1 MLDAGRSARAPQSV
15 QGDDDENDD
24 NDYGDE
30 DEGDSDDEGEGD
42 VKAKAKIPEE
52 GVMLDSALPQL
63 LATLLRAQPAQRGH

>member
-1 MLDAGRSARAPQSV
+1 M